1 MRRTTTTTTTTT
13 ASRTTKER
21 SALFKPD
28 LYYTS
33 VLAIDLTELRGRGV
47 TALLVDVDNTVSP
60 HHSSVVLPEMHEWLA
75 SVQAAGF
82 GVRLVSNNWHAD
94 LEERAR
100 ALGAG
105 VVGKARKPLTVGF
118 RRAARELGVTPREC
132 AVVGD
137 QIFTDILG
145 GDLFGATTVL
155 VRPVSHEDLPH
166 TRVLRRLERV
176 IMNGRAPEA

>member
-1 MRRTTTTTTTTT
+1 M
-13 ASRTTKER
+13 
-21 SALFKPD
+21 
-28 LYYTS
+28 
-33 VLAIDLTELRGRGV
+33 LAIDLSKLRARGV
-47 TALLVDVDNTVSP
+47 TALFVDIDNTVSP
-60 HHSSVVLPEMHEWLA
+60 HHSAVLLPEMREWLA

-94 LEERAR
+94 LQDRAR
-100 ALGAG
+100 ALGVA
-105 VVGKARKPLTVGF
+105 VVGKAKKPLTSGF
-118 RRAARELGVTPREC
+118 KRAAAELGVTAGEC

-145 GDLFGATTVL
+145 GSLFGATTVL
-155 VRPVSHEDLPH
+155 VRPVSPEDLPH